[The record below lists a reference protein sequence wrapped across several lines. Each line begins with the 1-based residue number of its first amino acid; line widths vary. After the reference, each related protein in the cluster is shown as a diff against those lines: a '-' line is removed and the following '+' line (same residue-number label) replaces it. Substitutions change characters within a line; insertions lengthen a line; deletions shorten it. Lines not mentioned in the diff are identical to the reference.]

1 MKCRRSMCQS
11 VPPEAIQYI
20 LKKKKNRTLSLKCL
34 LSLDCTETSRQR
46 GKQGEINELP
56 LISLIDAGANYW
68 PDEM

>member
-1 MKCRRSMCQS
+1 MWKKHVPVSTTRSNTIYIKKEKEQNS
-11 VPPEAIQYI
+11 VFEMPAVI
-20 LKKKKNRTLSLKCL
+20 R
-34 LSLDCTETSRQR
+34 CTETSRQR